1 MKEQE
6 GFLDNPVFL
15 FSIPVLAATL
25 ILCVAGCVGG
35 MLQESEDLKELKVQ
49 GCTMIVK
56 EYRTGRPVCA
66 DKEKL

>member
-1 MKEQE
+1 MSKQK
-6 GFLDNPVFL
+6 GFLDDPVFL
-15 FSIPVLAATL
+15 FFLSVLAATL

-35 MLQESEDLKELKVQ
+35 MLQESKNLEELKAQ

-56 EYRTGRPVCA
+56 EYRTGQPVCA